1 MFLDAD
7 EQEEN
12 DSAKG
17 QLPTRQAGAEGG
29 ATAGG
34 AAAEEGI
41 GSTDA
46 ETATSVVP
54 PTEQEP

>member
-12 DSAKG
+12 EIAKS
-17 QLPTRQAGAEGG
+17 QIPTRQAGTE
-29 ATAGG
+29 AGN
-34 AAAEEGI
+34 AAAEDGR
-41 GSTDA
+41 GSADA

-54 PTEQEP
+54 SVEQEP